1 MDEILSSDSFIR
13 MLLREYKDFREVVR
27 YDKTPPDPRCQ
38 VGRCFI
44 FDYQRNMRM
53 KKASVL
59 SQSGEALMEYS
70 RSRKKNKYILLEAM
84 ELALSAG
91 VIGDEEF
98 IALFCKLTGERN
110 LTADDT
116 QLIIRYKYT
125 FLFGC
130 IDDFFINKGFSV
142 VTGEKKETGEE
153 EQVSYTNELEMWC
166 EYCRYSRRRNIP
178 VFGAEN
184 DILNDVY
191 EHECTAELD
200 MLNECGADDSFIPLY
215 FDARNGAGIYIIGS
229 THIPENK
236 RTAASCRVCVTNYLE
251 LLGYENEILTLD
263 MEAHIFDTVAEAF
276 LFYRENSFRFAE
288 NYHDDNSSEDI
299 TNVRPAFRQFF
310 EQRSAHMSRQ
320 EMYASISA
328 DMERS
333 KIIARARGEKHTSTK

>member
-1 MDEILSSDSFIR
+1 MNEILSSDSFIR

-27 YDKTPPDPRCQ
+27 YDQTQPDPRCQ

-44 FDYQRNMRM
+44 FDYQRNLRM
-53 KKASVL
+53 KKASML
-59 SQSGEALMEYS
+59 SQSCEALLEYS

-98 IALFCKLTGERN
+98 ISLFCKLTGERN
-110 LTADDT
+110 MTTDDT
-116 QLIIRYKYT
+116 QLIIRYKYA

-142 VTGEKKETGEE
+142 VTCEKKNTEE
-153 EQVSYTNELEMWC
+153 LVSYTNELEMWC
-166 EYCRYSRRRNIP
+166 EYCRYINKRNIP
-178 VFGAEN
+178 VSSAEGV
-184 DILNDVY
+184 ILNDDY
-191 EHECTAELD
+191 ERECTTQLN
-200 MLNECGADDSFIPLY
+200 MLNKRDAEDSFVPLY
-215 FDARNGAGIYIIGS
+215 FDAMNGAGIYIIGS
-229 THIPENK
+229 THIPEAR

-263 MEAHIFDTVAEAF
+263 MEVHIFDTVAEAF

-288 NYHDDNSSEDI
+288 NYRDDNSSEDI

-320 EMYASISA
+320 EMYASISK